1 MPAAKTQE
9 SHSTR
14 PVRLNVAGRAAIV
27 AEELAKGFPAP
38 EVPLKHTDAFTL
50 LVAVM
55 LSAQCTDARVN
66 LVTPGLFAAAPT
78 PADLAA
84 MQVADVRT
92 LIATCG
98 LADTKAQRLVE
109 MARLLMERH
118 GGQVPSTFEELE
130 ALPGVGHKT
139 ASVVMN
145 QAFGHPA
152 FPVDTHIFRLARRWG
167 LSKGKDVVKVEADL
181 KRIFPRDT
189 WGALHLRF
197 VLWGRAHCPARG
209 CKPTCAI
216 CARLGVAGKVK

>member
-1 MPAAKTQE
+1 MLAANQAARCR
-9 SHSTR
+9 STR
-14 PVRLNVAGRAAIV
+14 LSIAKRAALV
-27 AEELAKGFPAP
+27 AEELERAFPHP
-38 EVPLKHTDAFTL
+38 EVPLQHRDAFTL

-78 PADLAA
+78 PQALAA
-84 MQVADVRT
+84 MPPEQVRS

-98 LADTKAQRLVE
+98 LADTKAHRLVE
-109 MARLLMERH
+109 MARLLQERH
-118 GGQVPSTFEELE
+118 GGRVPDSFEELE

-167 LSKGKDVVKVEADL
+167 LSKGSTVEKVEADL
-181 KRIFPRDT
+181 KRVFPKST
-189 WGALHLRF
+189 WGALHLRI
-197 VLWGRAHCPARG
+197 VLWGRTYCPARG
-209 CKPTCAI
+209 CKPSCPI
-216 CARLGVAGKVK
+216 CAALGA

>member
-1 MPAAKTQE
+1 MPDADPAAK
-9 SHSTR
+9 STR
-14 PVRLNVAGRAAIV
+14 RPARLNVAGRAAIV
-27 AEELAKGFPAP
+27 AEELARAFPAP
-38 EVPLKHTDAFTL
+38 EVPLKHRDAFTL

-78 PADLAA
+78 PEALAA
-84 MQVADVRT
+84 MSPEAVRE

-98 LADTKAQRLVE
+98 LADTKAKRLVE
-109 MARLLMERH
+109 MARLLLERH

-145 QAFGHPA
+145 QAFGFPA

-167 LSKGKDVVKVEADL
+167 LSKGRDVVKVEADL
-181 KRIFPRDT
+181 KRIFPQDT
-189 WGALHLRF
+189 WGPLHLRL

-209 CKPTCAI
+209 CRPTCAI
-216 CARLGVAGKVK
+216 CARLGR